1 MAIERPMGLNP
12 FNNWPQEDE
21 ADLEIGIVNP
31 EAVSVETPDGGVL
44 IDFDPDGG
52 MMGSDEHNENLA
64 DLIEDEDLSQIASE
78 LIGAFEADRDSRS
91 DWEYTYIN

>member
-44 IDFDPDGG
+44 IDFDPNARR
-52 MMGSDEHNENLA
+52 EHL
-64 DLIEDEDLSQIASE
+64 
-78 LIGAFEADRDSRS
+78 
-91 DWEYTYIN
+91 